1 MYNGCRRSLRRQ
13 QKIFVMKNYYLAIDI
28 GASSGRHI
36 VGWEEG
42 GKIMTEE
49 VYRFKNG
56 VEERGGSLVWNTEAL
71 FYNVKEGIKRAL
83 AKFPRISS
91 LAIDTW
97 GVDYVLMNGDS
108 AVLPCAAYRDDRTA
122 DIIDEVHARI
132 SFDELYKRT
141 GIQFQ
146 PFNTIYQ
153 LYEDKKRGRLYA
165 ATDFLMIPEY
175 LNYLLTG
182 VIKKEYTNATTTG
195 LLNAQTGDW
204 DWDIIQALG
213 LPNEMFGK
221 LYAPGESV
229 GKLKSEV
236 AAEVGGQIEVV
247 LCASHDT
254 ASAVEG
260 IPMRGN
266 QPYISSGT
274 WSLLGIK
281 SPVAHTDESSLA
293 GNWSNEGGVGYV
305 RYQKNIMGMWV
316 VNGLKSELCPDKPF
330 GEIIKEAR
338 ASKFAGVADI
348 NNNIFLSPQS
358 MVGAFDTWFRGG
370 EGPKTFGDY
379 FNCAFLS
386 LAHSYSSAL
395 KELEENTGIK
405 AEELYIV
412 GGGAKNE
419 FLNKLTEDFCKVK
432 VIALPIEA
440 TAIGNLKIQIERG
453 LRQ

>member
-1 MYNGCRRSLRRQ
+1 
-13 QKIFVMKNYYLAIDI
+13 MKNYYLAIDI

-36 VGWEEG
+36 VGWEED
-42 GKIMTEE
+42 GKIVTNE
-49 VYRFKNG
+49 VFRFPNGTKNS
-56 VEERGGSLVWNTEAL
+56 GGHLVWNVDCL
-71 FYNVKEGIKRAL
+71 FKNVKLGIKRAL
-83 AKFPRISS
+83 KKYPEIRS

-97 GVDYVLMNGDS
+97 GVDYVIINGEEPFM
-108 AVLPCAAYRDDRTA
+108 PCLSYRDMRTEA
-122 DIIDEVHARI
+122 VIDEVHAI
-132 SFDELYKRT
+132 VPFEELYKRT

-146 PFNTIYQ
+146 SFNTIYQ

-165 ATDFLMIPEY
+165 ATDFLMVPEY

-182 VIKKEYTNATTTG
+182 VKKKEYTNATTTG
-195 LLNAQTGDW
+195 LVNADTCDW
-204 DWDIIQALG
+204 DGDIIRSLG
-213 LPNEMFGK
+213 LPKDIFAE
-221 LYAPGESV
+221 LCSPGTSV
-229 GKLKSEV
+229 GMLKSEI
-236 AAEVGGQIEVV
+236 AAEVGGQVEVV

-281 SPVAHTDESSLA
+281 SPVPHTDESSRA

-316 VNGLKSELCPDKPF
+316 VNRLKEELCPDKEF
-330 GEIIKEAR
+330 AEIVKEAEN
-338 ASKFAGVADI
+338 SDFDGITDI
-348 NNNIFLSPQS
+348 NAPAFLSPES
-358 MVGAFDTWFRGG
+358 MKAAFDSAFADK
-370 EGPKTFGDY
+370 EHAPKAVCDY
-379 FNCAFLS
+379 FKCAYLS
-386 LAHSYSSAL
+386 LAASYAKGL
-395 KELEENTGIK
+395 KELEENTAIK

-419 FLNKLTEDFCKVK
+419 FLNKLTEKYCKVK

-453 LRQ
+453 KAQ

>member
-1 MYNGCRRSLRRQ
+1 MRRQ

-36 VGWEEG
+36 VGWEEDG
-42 GKIMTEE
+42 AIKTDE
-49 VYRFKNG
+49 VFRFPNGTKVQCGHLVWDIAGLFKN
-56 VEERGGSLVWNTEAL
+56 
-71 FYNVKEGIKRAL
+71 VKKGIRRAF
-83 AKFPRISS
+83 AKYPQIES

-97 GVDYVLMNGDS
+97 GVDYVLMTKDG
-108 AVLPCAAYRDDRTA
+108 ALMPCLAYRDSRTNSV
-122 DIIDEVHARI
+122 IDEVHSI
-132 SFDELYKRT
+132 IPFEELYSKT

-153 LYEDKKRGRLYA
+153 LYEETKRNRLSI

-204 DWDIIQALG
+204 DWNIIQALG
-213 LPNEMFGK
+213 FPKEMLGK

-260 IPMRGN
+260 IPMKGN

-281 SPVAHTDESSLA
+281 SPVAHTNENSRA

-316 VNGLKSELCPDKPF
+316 ANRLKEELCPQKDF
-330 GEIIKEAR
+330 AQIVREAED
-338 ASKFAGVADI
+338 SDFDGITDI
-348 NNNIFLSPQS
+348 NAPAFLSPES
-358 MVGAFDTWFRGG
+358 MKAAFDNAFADKDIKPQK
-370 EGPKTFGDY
+370 ESDY
-379 FNCAFLS
+379 F
-386 LAHSYSSAL
+386 
-395 KELEENTGIK
+395 K
-405 AEELYIV
+405 
-412 GGGAKNE
+412 
-419 FLNKLTEDFCKVK
+419 
-432 VIALPIEA
+432 
-440 TAIGNLKIQIERG
+440 
-453 LRQ
+453 

>member
-1 MYNGCRRSLRRQ
+1 
-13 QKIFVMKNYYLAIDI
+13 MKNYYLAIDI

-36 VGWEEG
+36 VGWEED
-42 GKIMTEE
+42 GKIVTDE
-49 VYRFKNG
+49 VFRFPNGAKN
-56 VEERGGSLVWNTEAL
+56 VEGHLEWDIESL
-71 FYNVKEGIKRAL
+71 FSSVKLGIGRAL
-83 AKFPRISS
+83 KKYPHICS

-97 GVDYVLMNGDS
+97 GVDYVIINGDEPFM
-108 AVLPCAAYRDDRTA
+108 PCLSYRDMRTEA
-122 DIIDEVHARI
+122 VIDEVHAI
-132 SFDELYKRT
+132 VPFEELYKRT

-146 PFNTIYQ
+146 SFNTIYQ

-165 ATDFLMIPEY
+165 ATDFLMVPEY

-182 VIKKEYTNATTTG
+182 VKKKEYTNATTTG
-195 LLNAQTGDW
+195 LVNADTCDW
-204 DWDIIQALG
+204 DGDIIRSLG
-213 LPNEMFGK
+213 LPKDIFAE
-221 LYAPGESV
+221 LCSPGTSV
-229 GKLKSEV
+229 GMLKSEI
-236 AAEVGGQIEVV
+236 AAEVGGQVEVV

-281 SPVAHTDESSLA
+281 SPVPHTDESSRA

-316 VNGLKSELCPDKPF
+316 VNRLKEELCPDKEF
-330 GEIIKEAR
+330 AEIVKEAEN
-338 ASKFAGVADI
+338 SDFDGITDI
-348 NNNIFLSPQS
+348 NAPAFLSPES
-358 MVGAFDTWFRGG
+358 MKAAFDSAFADK
-370 EGPKTFGDY
+370 EHAPKAVCDY
-379 FNCAFLS
+379 FKCAYLS
-386 LAHSYSSAL
+386 LAASYAKGL
-395 KELEENTGIK
+395 KELEENTAIK

-419 FLNKLTEDFCKVK
+419 FLNKLTEKYCKVK

-453 LRQ
+453 KAQ

>member
-1 MYNGCRRSLRRQ
+1 MG
-13 QKIFVMKNYYLAIDI
+13 F
-28 GASSGRHI
+28 
-36 VGWEEG
+36 EEG
-42 GKIMTEE
+42 GKIITEE

-56 VEERGGSLVWNTEAL
+56 VKRRCGHLVWNIDDL
-71 FYNVKEGIKRAL
+71 YKNVVKGIKLAL
-83 AKFPRISS
+83 KKYPRIKS

-97 GVDYVLMNGDS
+97 GVDYALISGS
-108 AVLPCAAYRDDRTA
+108 GLLEPCLSYRDDRTA
-122 DIIDEVHARI
+122 DVTDKVHARI
-132 SFDELYKRT
+132 SFNELYKRT

-153 LYEDKKRGRLYA
+153 LYEDKKRGRLSV

-182 VIKKEYTNATTTG
+182 VKMKEYTNATTTG

-204 DWDIIQALG
+204 DWDIIDL
-213 LPNEMFGK
+213 LNFPREIFGK
-221 LYAPGESV
+221 LYVPGTSV
-229 GKLKSEV
+229 GALKPEI
-236 AAEVGGQIEVV
+236 AAEVGGQLEVV

-281 SPVAHTDESSLA
+281 SPVAHTDESSRA

-316 VNGLKSELCPDKPF
+316 VNRLKEELCPDKPF
-330 GEIIKEAR
+330 DEIIKEAR
-338 ASKFAGVADI
+338 ESGYYCVADI
-348 NNNIFLSPQS
+348 NAPQFLAPER
-358 MVGAFDTWFRGG
+358 MTEAFDVSVKSP
-370 EGPKTFGDY
+370 PKTCGDY
-379 FNCAFLS
+379 FRCAFLS
-386 LAHSYSSAL
+386 LAESYAQAL

-412 GGGAKNE
+412 GGGAKNTY
-419 FLNKLTEDFCKVK
+419 LNELTEKACKIK
-432 VIALPIEA
+432 VVALPIEA
-440 TAIGNLKIQIERG
+440 TAIGNLKVQMR
-453 LRQ
+453 L